1 MEEKNVLGYL
11 SILTHELAQTCRTY
25 WNCGSLETEGAST
38 CLYRRPCYNLACK
51 SGLSISDSSDNAASK
66 INKLKKCVYKVQ
78 FEGSIPSIFNP
89 KIKIRGSFDLN
100 PLNVFQPCS
109 QSGVDNSSTRIT
121 STMPT
126 KSASPRKKTS
136 RLFDWSDTPQSS
148 QISITYSR
156 VQDFI

>member
-1 MEEKNVLGYL
+1 MGLRKHVEYF
-11 SILTHELAQTCRTY
+11 
-25 WNCGSLETEGAST
+25 WNCGSFEPEGINT
-38 CLYRRPCYNLACK
+38 CLHRKPCYNSACK

-66 INKLKKCVYKVQ
+66 LNKLKKKNVYIYKVQ

-100 PLNVFQPCS
+100 RLNMFQPCS
-109 QSGVDNSSTRIT
+109 QLGADNSSTRIT

-156 VQDFI
+156 VQDFN